1 MSTASVKKMLGGGAH
16 GHFPVE
22 AEIVGYL
29 ANTYSVPT
37 LLGLFAA
44 GWIVVL
50 GTTNLLVK
58 RQNPS
63 LGSGD
68 KATLLWFVLSKLD
81 RDPACLRT
89 MLIGVRYSW
98 SYTPLL

>member
-68 KATLLWFVLSKLD
+68 KATLLWFVLS
-81 RDPACLRT
+81 
-89 MLIGVRYSW
+89 YF
-98 SYTPLL
+98 SYNHTRMAGQQDFFGQLWKGK